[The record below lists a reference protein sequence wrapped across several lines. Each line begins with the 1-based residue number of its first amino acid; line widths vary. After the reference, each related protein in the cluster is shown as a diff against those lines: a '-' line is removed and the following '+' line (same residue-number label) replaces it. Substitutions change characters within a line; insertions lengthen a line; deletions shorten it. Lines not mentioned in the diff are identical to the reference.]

1 MALVQIQRMD
11 TLPRSTLPIR
21 EYHRGAQGYSPLGAA
36 SYNGDVEVIA
46 VGLWVKT
53 ATWWVDFP

>member
-1 MALVQIQRMD
+1 MD